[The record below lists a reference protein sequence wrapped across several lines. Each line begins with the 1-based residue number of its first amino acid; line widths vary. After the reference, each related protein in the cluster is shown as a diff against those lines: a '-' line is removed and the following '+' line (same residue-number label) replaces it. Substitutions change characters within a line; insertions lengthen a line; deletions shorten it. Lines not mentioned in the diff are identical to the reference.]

1 MSTWTAWTTM
11 PAVAQAASS
20 GDYGTVLRTA
30 RVAAGLNLEEAA
42 ALAGFSASTLSR
54 METKRNRHWDVRE
67 LRRLAEV
74 FAIPAYLFGL
84 SRSTFDTSTDSL
96 STGVDEDGDP
106 MRRRDLI
113 ATTAAAMTGAMV
125 LPLNQPATAQGLADT
140 VEDVLFERVSV
151 TPIPGNQLAA
161 QLAAARADFRA
172 TRYTQLARRL
182 PRLLAQ
188 AIAGRDAAAVD
199 EAPLAASRLAQAYN
213 VATQLLIKLHDNG
226 MAWATADRAV
236 QAARGGDDPM
246 ALADARRLAATVM
259 RRTQHRDGAQKL
271 MLDAARALQADT
283 GLPDAAHSALYG
295 QLLAAASYT
304 AAMRDDRD
312 GAWTLL
318 GEAEDA
324 ARRASGIKDDRFNML
339 DLAVYKIS
347 VSRVLG
353 DYGTAVDYARLVD
366 PARIISPERR
376 ARYWEDTALA
386 LHGRGRPQA
395 TFQALLAAERDT
407 PQEVRF
413 RPWAQQ
419 LTADLLSRNSH
430 SLPSVREFAGRVG
443 VL

>member
-1 MSTWTAWTTM
+1 MSIWTAWIRL
-11 PAVAQAASS
+11 PAVAQAVSS

-74 FAIPAYLFGL
+74 FAIPTHLFGL
-84 SRSTFDTSTDSL
+84 SRSTFDTSTVSL
-96 STGVDEDGDP
+96 TAGADEDGDP

-113 ATTAAAMTGAMV
+113 ATTAAAVTGAMV
-125 LPLNQPATAQGLADT
+125 LPLDRATAAHGMADT
-140 VEDVLFERVSV
+140 VEDVLFGRVSV
-151 TPIPGNQLAA
+151 PPISGNQLAA

-172 TRYTQLARRL
+172 TRYAQLARRL

-188 AIAGRDAAAVD
+188 AIAVRETAAVD
-199 EAPLAASRLAQAYN
+199 QVPLAASRLAQAYN

-226 MAWATADRAV
+226 MAWATAERAV
-236 QAARGGDDPM
+236 QAARGCDDPM
-246 ALADARRLAATVM
+246 ALADARRLAATVI
-259 RRTQHRDGAQKL
+259 RRTHHRDGAQKL
-271 MLDAARALQADT
+271 MLDAAQALQADT
-283 GLPDAAHSALYG
+283 GLPDAAHTALYG

-312 GAWTLL
+312 SAWTLL

-324 ARRASGIKDDRFNML
+324 TRRASGIKDGQFNIRE
-339 DLAVYKIS
+339 LAVYKIS
-347 VSRVLG
+347 VARVLS
-353 DYGTAVDYARLVD
+353 DYGTAIDYARLVD
-366 PARIISPERR
+366 PSRIISPERR

-386 LHGRGRPQA
+386 LHGRGRPHA

-430 SLPSVREFAGRVG
+430 SLPGVREFAGRIG
-443 VL
+443 VR

>member
-1 MSTWTAWTTM
+1 MSTRTAWTTM
-11 PAVAQAASS
+11 PAVAQASSS
-20 GDYGTVLRTA
+20 GGYGTVLRIA

-42 ALAGFSASTLSR
+42 ALTGFSASTLSR
-54 METKRNRHWDVRE
+54 METKPNRHWDVRE
-67 LRRLAEV
+67 LRRLAEA
-74 FAIPAYLFGL
+74 FGIPAHLFGL
-84 SRSTFDTSTDSL
+84 SRSTFDTTMVSL
-96 STGVDEDGDP
+96 STGADEDGDP

-113 ATTAAAMTGAMV
+113 ATTAAAVTGAMV
-125 LPLNQPATAQGLADT
+125 LPLDQAAAAHGMADT
-140 VEDVLFERVSV
+140 VEDVLFGRVSV
-151 TPIPGNQLAA
+151 APIPGNQLAA
-161 QLAAARADFRA
+161 QLAVARAEFRA

-182 PRLLAQ
+182 PRLLSQ
-188 AIAGRDAAAVD
+188 AIAGRDTAAVD

-236 QAARGGDDPM
+236 QAARSGDDPIV
-246 ALADARRLAATVM
+246 LAEARRLAATVM
-259 RRTQHRDGAQKL
+259 RRTQHRVGAQKL

-283 GLPDAAHSALYG
+283 GLPDAAHSAVYG
-295 QLLAAASYT
+295 RLLAAASYT

-312 GAWTLL
+312 SAWTLL

-324 ARRASGIKDDRFNML
+324 AHWAGGAKADRFNGL

-347 VSRVLG
+347 VSRALG

-366 PARIISPERR
+366 PALIVSPERR

-386 LHGRGRPQA
+386 LHGRSRPQA
-395 TFQALLAAERDT
+395 TFQALLAAERDA

-419 LTADLLSRNSH
+419 LTADLLSRSGH
-430 SLPSVREFAGRVG
+430 SLPGVREFAGRVG